1 MRGDSAA
8 EGSDAA
14 LIRVAARRVATTI
27 TLAVSLLVLA
37 VLVGAF
43 SVVLTQVPLG
53 DFFAPQRHESVVDIE
68 GSDILLGGVL
78 LGAFSIASAGFLGWW
93 VTRRAVRPLADAL
106 RRQRQFVADAS
117 HELRTPLAILDSRLQ
132 MLQRSLTPADPH
144 AEIVSELRSD
154 SRALINVVTDLL
166 EGLDE
171 PVPTPASPADV
182 GRTID
187 ATIAGMS
194 VLAEQRDVRLESESS
209 HASLLVRMPESSLR
223 RSMTALLDNA
233 VKHSPAGTAVTVS
246 ARRRAGFVLID
257 VADNGPGIQGIAPER
272 VFDRFARSSEAIDGG
287 GSARTGFGI
296 GLALV
301 QNTVTRYGG
310 SAEVTTSSPAGTTI
324 TLRVPAVTA
333 PTTFTVP
340 EAPQDA
346 PS

>member
-68 GSDILLGGVL
+68 GSDILLG
-78 LGAFSIASAGFLGWW
+78 ASSSGLSPSHRRGSWGW

-171 PVPTPASPADV
+171 PVSTPASPADV

-233 VKHSPAGTAVTVS
+233 VKHSPAG
-246 ARRRAGFVLID
+246 R
-257 VADNGPGIQGIAPER
+257 Q
-272 VFDRFARSSEAIDGG
+272 
-287 GSARTGFGI
+287 
-296 GLALV
+296 
-301 QNTVTRYGG
+301 
-310 SAEVTTSSPAGTTI
+310 
-324 TLRVPAVTA
+324 
-333 PTTFTVP
+333 
-340 EAPQDA
+340 
-346 PS
+346 